1 MEQRNKEKLY
11 AKGFVKLEDFVEE
24 NIVENKND
32 DNFDRVLCINQY
44 YDASVAFHQP
54 GGDGYRLVL
63 NCLQKYLDF
72 KFIRENNSFRFEE
85 ALFGQRVSV
94 ISDEKKDVYHQ
105 YRVREYEILDR
116 EHSSGT
122 QADIYYLLNE
132 ADQMG
137 IASRRCISYV
147 NSNRLHLTAV
157 LVQLIERII
166 ENLEKDSLQRHK
178 EYAKIIKIVYMTPE
192 YAELDVNSLFE
203 LLNVSRKQYY
213 RIRNAA
219 ITLLS
224 ETLFGIFAGEHGFAN
239 LCIKENE
246 IYITD

>member
-1 MEQRNKEKLY
+1 MEQRKKEKLY
-11 AKGFVKLEDFVEE
+11 EKGFVNLEDFVSE
-24 NIVENKND
+24 NIVENQGD

-44 YDASVAFHQP
+44 FDASVAFHQP
-54 GGDGYRLVL
+54 GGDGYKLVL

-72 KFIRENNSFRFEE
+72 KFIRENNSFRFDE

-94 ISDEKKDVYHQ
+94 FSDEETDIYHQ
-105 YRVREYEILDR
+105 YKIRDHEKVNFDHLE
-116 EHSSGT
+116 GT

-166 ENLEKDSLQRHK
+166 QNLEKDSLQRHQ

-192 YAELDVNSLFE
+192 YAELDVNSLFD